1 MKKRGA
7 YSATILLAFV
17 FLTTQLQVSSV
28 LAASNDIKQK
38 IQEAKTLQNHGHGET
53 AVQSLETLASENPES
68 KEAQKALK
76 AAKAKE
82 AKYYFYEGYRFY
94 RRGEFEAGIASF
106 QKCLSYDPGF
116 TRAERW
122 LEKCQ
127 IKLNTESITDPKQNS
142 PHLINDGRGRNP
154 QFAKAR
160 AIYQEAQQ
168 LMNEGKYDE
177 AQDKFQDVL
186 DLNPYNVPA
195 RKYIMLIQQRQH
207 SHEIERQDITE
218 EKRMLEVRKE
228 WLPPKKEKIIEEVE
242 MPWKAPV
249 GISEARKKLEE
260 QSQQIIP
267 DINFNNAELSDVIKY
282 LSKVSGINIII
293 DESVFQALAAPA
305 PAPEEPVTPQGQLA
319 PEGQSPH
326 QVAEEAPTPAAENA
340 DRITIALKDVPLIE
354 ALKYIL
360 RAKGLRYMIEDYAII
375 IVAADYVPP
384 EDMETRYYHLSSGVG
399 TFTSFD
405 MQAPTEAEAQPT
417 GQGEETGS
425 QVAETITIKDILE
438 QSGVPW
444 PEGSK
449 IFLDQRTGTL
459 IVRNTPTNLTIVED
473 ILRTLDVAPYQVAIT
488 ARFVELEHT
497 DAEEMGLEWLLNDNL
512 KFFMHTGENEGLTPA
527 SALER
532 VQFDKLTKT
541 VAGTTVNQSV
551 SGNERFFSTD
561 PLTGLV
567 TSSLV
572 GQANP
577 IASFS
582 GILTRPEFSI
592 VLHAIN
598 QKTKNN
604 VLSSPRVTTVNG
616 QRAQIKVVQEFI
628 YPTEY
633 EVTPATTNSQGSVIT
648 PPVVSPG
655 SFETRDIGIILDVTP
670 NVGADRRTINL
681 TIIPEVSEFVKFL
694 DYGVPTQS
702 FQSTDS
708 VGGVV
713 TPVTRTLP
721 GYPILQ
727 PLFQTRTV
735 TTSVIVN
742 DGETVVLGGLIR
754 DEVDA
759 YNDKIPV
766 LGDIPGIGALFRKKG
781 EISVKKNLVI
791 FVTAELITPS
801 GDPYAPTVVV
811 SGETLVPVAEESTS
825 TTTEQVV
832 NTTTV
837 VQ

>member
-1 MKKRGA
+1 MKNWGA

-17 FLTTQLQVSSV
+17 FLTSQLNVSFV
-28 LAASNDIKQK
+28 LADTNAIKQK
-38 IQEAKTLQNHGHGET
+38 IQEAKALQKHDHEET
-53 AVQSLETLASENPES
+53 AVQSLEVLVSQNPES
-68 KEAQKALK
+68 KEARKALK
-76 AAKAKE
+76 SAKAQ
-82 AKYYFYEGYRFY
+82 AARKYFHEGFRYY
-94 RRGEFEAGIASF
+94 RRGLFQEAIVSF
-106 QKCLSYDPGF
+106 QRCLSYEPDY

-122 LEKCQ
+122 IEKC
-127 IKLNTESITDPKQNS
+127 KTRLNTESKTDPEQNS
-142 PHLINDGRGRNP
+142 PHMIHDGRGRSP
-154 QFAKAR
+154 ELAKGR
-160 AIYQEAQQ
+160 ALYQEGQQ
-168 LMNEGKYDE
+168 LMNEGKFEE
-177 AQDKFQDVL
+177 AEAKFQEVL

-207 SHEIERQDITE
+207 SHEIERQAITE
-218 EKRMLEVRKE
+218 ESRMIEVRKE

-242 MPWKAPV
+242 IAWKAPV
-249 GISEARKKLEE
+249 GVSEARKKLEE

-305 PAPEEPVTPQGQLA
+305 PLPEEPAVPQGQLS
-319 PEGQSPH
+319 PEGQH
-326 QVAEEAPTPAAENA
+326 EGAMEEPSAAEA
-340 DRITIALKDVPLIE
+340 EASDRITIALKDVPLIE

-375 IVAADYVPP
+375 VVSADYVPP

-399 TFTSFD
+399 AFTSFE
-405 MQAPTEAEAQPT
+405 MQTPMESEGEPV
-417 GQGEETGS
+417 GQGGEEGS
-425 QVAETITIKDILE
+425 QIAETITIKDILE

-497 DAEEMGLEWLLNDNL
+497 DAEEMGLEWLLNDDL
-512 KFFMHTGENEGLTPA
+512 KFFLHSKENGGLTPA
-527 SALER
+527 GALQR
-532 VQFDKLTKT
+532 VQFDSLEKT
-541 VAGTTVNQSV
+541 IGDTTLKQSI
-551 SGNERFFSTD
+551 SGNQRFFTSD
-561 PLTGLV
+561 PLTGQI
-567 TSSLV
+567 TSSLI

-577 IASFS
+577 IAAFS

-604 VLSSPRVTTVNG
+604 VLSSPKVTTVNG
-616 QRAQIKVVQEFI
+616 QRAQIKVVEEFI

-670 NVGADRRTINL
+670 NVGADRKTINL
-681 TIIPEVSEFVKFL
+681 TIIPEVSEFVTWL
-694 DYGVPTQS
+694 DYGVPTQPFES
-702 FQSTDS
+702 SD
-708 VGGVV
+708 VDGN
-713 TPVTRTLP
+713 PVQRVLP
-721 GYPILQ
+721 GYPIKQ

-754 DEVDA
+754 DQVDA

-766 LGDIPGIGALFRKKG
+766 LGDIPGLGILFRKKG

-791 FVTAELITPS
+791 FVTAELITPT
-801 GDPYAPTVVV
+801 GDPYAPTQVEP
-811 SGETLVPVAEESTS
+811 GETLVPIDESNSIS
-825 TTTEQVV
+825 TEHVV
-832 NTTTV
+832 STTTV
-837 VQ
+837 VN